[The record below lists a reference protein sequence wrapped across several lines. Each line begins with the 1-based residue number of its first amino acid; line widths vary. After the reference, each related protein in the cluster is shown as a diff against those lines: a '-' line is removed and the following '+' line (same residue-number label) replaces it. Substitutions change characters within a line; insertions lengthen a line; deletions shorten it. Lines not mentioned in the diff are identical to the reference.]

1 MSFSINNNSNRLKI
15 FCLFITILTS
25 IGFAQTIDETVV
37 EYVSPKP
44 QFLRQNPLNVK
55 LLNNGV
61 TNMIQ

>member
-44 QFLRQNPLNVK
+44 SSVDNSPE
-55 LLNNGV
+55 NNIIIIFSIRV
-61 TNMIQ
+61 F